1 MQRSYRSH
9 GSRVRPT
16 RGLARAVA
24 VALVGALVLTG
35 CRGSRVLR
43 VRSTPA
49 GATVRLDDT
58 VVGRTPIDIPFK
70 DYGRRRLSL
79 YRPGYRTHTQKL
91 KLDPRWWKRFPL
103 DIVSELL
110 LPFGFDDVRE
120 LDIPLAPDS
129 GTEAEPATDE
139 FVDHALRARS
149 GESLEDVPVIG
160 STPEDEQ

>member
-1 MQRSYRSH
+1 MPRQPRPDRSLD
-9 GSRVRPT
+9 VPT
-16 RGLARAVA
+16 RRRGSLALL
-24 VALVGALVLTG
+24 VALTVVLLVG
-35 CRGSRVLR
+35 CRGSRILR

-79 YRPGYRTHTQKL
+79 YRPGYRTHTQAL

-103 DIVSELL
+103 DVVSELL
-110 LPFGFDDVRE
+110 LPFGFDDVRK
-120 LDIPLAPDS
+120 LDISLAPDS
-129 GTEAEPATDE
+129 GAEAEPATDE

-160 STPEDEQ
+160 SQNDDA